1 MRQSKS
7 VGGMLAPALF
17 VAALLAPALLVVPP
31 VAAQSGAAQS
41 GAAQSVRAQSVRA
54 GIEAWAAG
62 RHAEA
67 VAIWKPLAARGQA
80 DAAFN
85 LGQAHKL
92 GRGVPADLA
101 EAQRWYEQAARGGH
115 SEAQTSLGLLL
126 FQNGNRTGAMRWIRS
141 ASDAGEPRAMLVMGT
156 ALFNGDGVSEDR
168 VRAYALV
175 SRAAAQG
182 LSAAR
187 TTLGEMDAL
196 ISLEERQKGIRL
208 AQVLVAE
215 KAPVPVPSAPA
226 PAPTARPIRIPA
238 IASGFTPPPAGPP
251 AGPSAG
257 KPAGKAGAFRIQLG
271 AFRERAAAE
280 ALYRT
285 LAPRLGGAAMTL
297 IPSGTMTRLQVGPYS
312 SRAAASSACA
322 ALKPQACFPV
332 AGR

>member
-17 VAALLAPALLVVPP
+17 VVALLAPALLVAPP

-41 GAAQSVRAQSVRA
+41 GAAQSVRA

-126 FQNGNRTGAMRWIRS
+126 FQNGNRTGAMRWIRA

-215 KAPVPVPSAPA
+215 KAPVPSASA

-238 IASGFTPPPAGPP
+238 IASGFTPLPAGPP

-257 KPAGKAGAFRIQLG
+257 KPAGKTGAFRIQLG

-285 LAPRLGGAAMTL
+285 LAPRLGGAVMTL

>member
-1 MRQSKS
+1 MRQSIS

-17 VAALLAPALLVVPP
+17 VAVLLAPALLGAPP
-31 VAAQSGAAQS
+31 VAAQSGATQS
-41 GAAQSVRAQSVRA
+41 GAAQSVRA

-126 FQNGNRTGAMRWIRS
+126 FQNGNRAGAMRWIRA

-196 ISLEERQKGIRL
+196 IPLEERQKGIRL

-215 KAPVPVPSAPA
+215 KAPVPMPSASA

-238 IASGFTPPPAGPP
+238 IASGFTPLPAGPR
-251 AGPSAG
+251 
-257 KPAGKAGAFRIQLG
+257 AGKAGAFRIQLG